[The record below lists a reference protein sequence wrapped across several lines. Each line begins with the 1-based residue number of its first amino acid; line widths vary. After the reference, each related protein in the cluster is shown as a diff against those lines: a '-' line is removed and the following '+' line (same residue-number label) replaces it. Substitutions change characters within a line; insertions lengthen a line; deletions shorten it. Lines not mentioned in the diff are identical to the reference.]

1 MGANGVSILGALNG
15 EAGVW
20 AMRMAHACLSGG
32 LFTLG
37 IWAVCRLAPR
47 LPAALR
53 GWLWWLACL
62 KLAGDLCWTAPLPLP
77 VLPAAPVV
85 SAQPAPTPSPALP
98 STHSPVSVG
107 KPAPGKAAFSPDDL
121 DGQPGMA
128 LALRPTWMLGLQSV
142 WLGGVLLGLGLSL
155 RQGLRMRRIVRTAK
169 PASLP
174 DSGLSGLA
182 TALGLRHVPKVLE
195 SPAVAAPCVTGI
207 FCPTILLPPGLSR
220 SLTPDELR
228 LTLAHEMADVRRF
241 DLGFT
246 LLPAMVCA
254 VFFFHPC
261 VWLACTE
268 WASARE
274 EACDALA
281 LQATGAVPARYGC
294 LLLKMAG
301 GKTQSPALGLSSSYY
316 SLKRRLV
323 SLTRPGRR
331 SRAGWLLAFALPLI
345 LPWRL
350 TAAGH
355 IQRLNAPLGEANAT
369 RYQITD
375 LGIAADGDSE
385 AAGLNNAAQVA
396 GTDRGEDE
404 TSQGFAWADGQAVP
418 LGALPKH
425 HYSIAYGIN
434 GAGQIAAA
442 SYNIPGHGRAF
453 LWNGVPHRLGS
464 LPGFP
469 YSEARGVNDA
479 GQVAGFAE
487 TGGRDRWQ
495 AQIARAFLWDAGR
508 MTDLGTL
515 GGPYSYAYGLNN
527 SGVVVGK
534 SDTQTFGQ
542 THAFLWQNGQ
552 MQDLGTLG
560 GANSLAYRVNDT
572 GQIVGSSETGVGD
585 IRHAFLWQ
593 TGQMRDIGTLRG
605 TSYSVAYDVNSQG
618 DVVGSSEPAL
628 DSPAKHAFLWHS
640 GHLTDL
646 NTLLPARSGWTLDT
660 ASAVNDKGQIAGEGT
675 FQGHIHA
682 FLLTPR

>member
-1 MGANGVSILGALNG
+1 MSV
-15 EAGVW
+15 AG
-20 AMRMAHACLSGG
+20 
-32 LFTLG
+32 
-37 IWAVCRLAPR
+37 PR
-47 LPAALR
+47 LCPAAR
-53 GWLWWLACL
+53 ACSRR
-62 KLAGDLCWTAPLPLP
+62 
-77 VLPAAPVV
+77 VLF
-85 SAQPAPTPSPALP
+85 PSP
-98 STHSPVSVG
+98 
-107 KPAPGKAAFSPDDL
+107 
-121 DGQPGMA
+121 
-128 LALRPTWMLGLQSV
+128 
-142 WLGGVLLGLGLSL
+142 
-155 RQGLRMRRIVRTAK
+155 
-169 PASLP
+169 
-174 DSGLSGLA
+174 
-182 TALGLRHVPKVLE
+182 
-195 SPAVAAPCVTGI
+195 
-207 FCPTILLPPGLSR
+207 
-220 SLTPDELR
+220 
-228 LTLAHEMADVRRF
+228 
-241 DLGFT
+241 
-246 LLPAMVCA
+246 
-254 VFFFHPC
+254 
-261 VWLACTE
+261 VWLACAE
-268 WASARE
+268 WAYARE

-281 LQATGAVPARYGC
+281 LQATGAAPARYGC

-301 GKTQSPALGLSSSYY
+301 GETQAPALGLSSGYH

-331 SRAGWLLAFALPLI
+331 PVPAGCWPLPCRFL

-350 TAAGH
+350 TAAKH
-355 IQRLNAPLGEANAT
+355 IHRLNALLGEANAT

-375 LGIAADGDSE
+375 LGEAADGDSE
-385 AAGLNNAAQVA
+385 AAGLNNAGQVA

-469 YSEARGVNDA
+469 YSEARASTTRDRSP
-479 GQVAGFAE
+479 GFAE

-542 THAFLWQNGQ
+542 THAFLWQSGQ

-585 IRHAFLWQ
+585 TRHAFLWQ
-593 TGQMRDIGTLRG
+593 TGQMRDIGTLPG
-605 TSYSVAYDVNSQG
+605 TSDSVAYDVNSQG

-628 DSPAKHAFLWHS
+628 DSPAKRAFLWHS

-646 NTLLPARSGWTLDT
+646 NTLLPAHSGWTLDT
-660 ASAVNDKGQIAGEGT
+660 ARAINDKGQIAGEGT
-675 FQGHIHA
+675 FRGHVHA